1 MGAAISRV
9 FVANFFVD
17 RVREKVNR
25 ARVTFYRLLLV
36 QGILS
41 RLHKIYI
48 VGYIVAHYLGGVFN

>member
-17 RVREKVNR
+17 RVREKVNYIQ
-25 ARVTFYRLLLV
+25 VTFYRLLLV

-41 RLHKIYI
+41 RLYKIYI
-48 VGYIVAHYLGGVFN
+48 VGYIVAHYHSGVFN

>member
-9 FVANFFVD
+9 FVANFFVN
-17 RVREKVNR
+17 RVREKVNY
-25 ARVTFYRLLLV
+25 AQVTFYRLLLV

>member
-9 FVANFFVD
+9 FAANFFVD

>member
-9 FVANFFVD
+9 FAANFFVD
-17 RVREKVNR
+17 SVREKVNR
-25 ARVTFYRLLLV
+25 IWDIFYRLSSV

-41 RLHKIYI
+41 RLYKIYI

>member
-9 FVANFFVD
+9 FAANFFVN

>member
-1 MGAAISRV
+1 MGAAISHV
-9 FVANFFVD
+9 FAANFFVD
-17 RVREKVNR
+17 SVREKVNR
-25 ARVTFYRLLLV
+25 IWVIFYRLSSV